1 MHFMAVGKKM
11 ERPSWFCNALI
22 FKRRYI
28 YSSYKECKEL
38 GNRRYTKCTYPV
50 KNSSQKCKRLNLRAK
65 PTPGA
70 FKVAGGHL
78 MLIVRNLFNENAR
91 RTTTDIDKFTR

>member
-1 MHFMAVGKKM
+1 MYLCCWLSLFEVYKRVGKSAIWVLKEPKGQTNAFHGCGKKKM
-11 ERPSWFCNALI
+11 EGPSWFCNALI

-50 KNSSQKCKRLNLRAK
+50 KNSL
-65 PTPGA
+65 
-70 FKVAGGHL
+70 
-78 MLIVRNLFNENAR
+78 
-91 RTTTDIDKFTR
+91 

>member
-11 ERPSWFCNALI
+11 ETPSWFCNTLI

-38 GNRRYTKCTYPV
+38 GKRRYTKCTYPV
-50 KNSSQKCKRLNLRAK
+50 KNSL
-65 PTPGA
+65 
-70 FKVAGGHL
+70 
-78 MLIVRNLFNENAR
+78 
-91 RTTTDIDKFTR
+91 

>member
-28 YSSYKECKEL
+28 YRSYKESKEL

-50 KNSSQKCKRLNLRAK
+50 KNSLLKGKRLNLRAK

-70 FKVAGGHL
+70 FKVAGG
-78 MLIVRNLFNENAR
+78 
-91 RTTTDIDKFTR
+91 T